1 MIKYYIMIK
10 NSKMHKIWALLLA
23 LVILLTSMNVSSFAY
38 TSQYGTIKASSVNV
52 RSGPGTSYPKV
63 GKLDIGNQVAVYSEE
78 QGTDGQVWCSITW
91 NNGANAGYVAKAY
104 IGMGSVYEGLSDES
118 FEKMLTNQGFPE
130 SYKPYLRALHKDY
143 PNWSFQ
149 AVKTGI
155 DWETAVKKESTV
167 GLNLVNKSSKS
178 SWKSTADGAYDWN
191 NNYWPGFDGDDW
203 KAASEDIIR
212 YYMDPRN
219 FLDSE
224 YVFQFL
230 DHTYNSSIHTYQD
243 VEAMVKG
250 TFMESSYTGALGD
263 FSSQTTA
270 ASTGGSS
277 GKGSVSSGGVQFI
290 SPGEALAAAASQ
302 SPAEPE
308 GSSNGPGVISMTSD
322 GGSASYVDMLM
333 KAAKESGVSPFVLVS
348 MIIQEQGK
356 NGNTVMV
363 NGTGGVYNFYNC
375 EAYSS
380 NGMSAIDRG
389 LWWASQSGSYDRPW
403 NTKEKAIVGG
413 AKFYG
418 DGYLKNKQNTFYL
431 KKFNVTSTNT
441 YKHQFMSNVRAAAD
455 EGYQLSKAYSSEIKM
470 AAHDFEIPVYENM
483 PDTPASCPSGDGSP
497 NNKLSAFG
505 VDGFAITPTFN
516 PNTTSYDLIV
526 DTSVLSVNVIAVPYD
541 SSAKISG
548 TGTYNLQSGAN
559 KIEVVVTAQN
569 QTKRTY
575 VLNVVK
581 QNNGPTYAA
590 GVGNVSAGGPGITAI
605 SPTDYSSQVSG
616 SGVVQPTAIQ
626 PEAQNSSQN
635 TAPTVVLIAPGQ

>member
-1 MIKYYIMIK
+1 MMIK
-10 NSKMHKIWALLLA
+10 NSKMHKIWALLIA
-23 LVILLTSMNVSSFAY
+23 LVLLLTSMNVSSFAY

-104 IGMGSVYEGLSDES
+104 IGMGSVYEGLSDEA

-130 SYKPYLRALHKDY
+130 SYKPSLRALHKDY

-167 GLNLVNKSSKS
+167 GLNLVTKSSKS

-230 DHTYNSSIHTYQD
+230 DHTYNSNIHTYQG
-243 VEAMVKG
+243 VEEMVKG

-263 FSSQTTA
+263 FSSQTAA

-277 GKGSVSSGGVQFI
+277 GTGPVSSGGVQFI

-302 SPAEPE
+302 APAEPE

-322 GGSASYVDMLM
+322 GGSASYVDILM

-356 NGNTVMV
+356 NGNTSMV

-380 NGMSAIDRG
+380 NGMSANDRG

-418 DGYLKNKQNTFYL
+418 EGYLKNKQNTFYL

-455 EGYQLSKAYSSEIKM
+455 EGYQLSKAYSSELRM

-483 PDTPASCPSGDGSP
+483 PDTPAPCPSGDGSP

-505 VDGFAITPTFN
+505 VDGFAITPTFD

-526 DTSVLSVNVIAVPYD
+526 DTSVLSVNVIAAPYD

-548 TGTYNLQSGAN
+548 TGTFNLQSGAN

-590 GVGNVSAGGPGITAI
+590 GVGSVSAGGPGLTAI
-605 SPTDYSSQVSG
+605 SPSDYSAQATG
-616 SGVVQPTAIQ
+616 SGGAQPTVVQAD
-626 PEAQNSSQN
+626 AQSS
-635 TAPTVVLIAPGQ
+635 APTVVLIAPGQ